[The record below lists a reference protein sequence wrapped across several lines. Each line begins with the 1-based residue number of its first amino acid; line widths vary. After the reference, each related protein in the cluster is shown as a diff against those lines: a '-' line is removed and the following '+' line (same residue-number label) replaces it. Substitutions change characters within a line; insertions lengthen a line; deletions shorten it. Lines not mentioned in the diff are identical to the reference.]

1 LHNIL
6 LPVANFV
13 LPSRPDGKRSRF
25 FPQNETV
32 VTEIIPNDSSP
43 AAVSAP
49 IAIEPA
55 PLARR
60 ALFGFIITLIAART
74 VVLLIMSNRMPN
86 LYFFLRGTHVH
97 HLNYGIFLLA
107 GVAGY
112 LLFSARCDKDLKRAA
127 LAYGV
132 AMALTFDEFGMWLHL
147 GGSYWQRASV
157 DAVIIVAAVLAL
169 IGFATAARNFESR
182 HLKGSIAL
190 LIALAAFSVVLYDTS
205 VHIGRL
211 EGPRLEALELASS
224 P

>member
-1 LHNIL
+1 VTDIPPHNL
-6 LPVANFV
+6 T
-13 LPSRPDGKRSRF
+13 G
-25 FPQNETV
+25 
-32 VTEIIPNDSSP
+32 
-43 AAVSAP
+43 AAASAP

-60 ALFGFIITLIAART
+60 ALFGFIITFIAART

-86 LYFFLRGTHVH
+86 LYFFMRGTHVH

-107 GVAGY
+107 GVAAY
-112 LLFSARCDKDLKRAA
+112 LLFSARCDQDLKRAA
-127 LAYGV
+127 LGYGV

-157 DAVIIVAAVLAL
+157 DAVIIVAAVFAL
-169 IGFATAARNFESR
+169 IGFAGAARKFESR
-182 HLKGSIAL
+182 HLWGSIVL

-205 VHIGRL
+205 VHIGRV

>member
-1 LHNIL
+1 M
-6 LPVANFV
+6 PT
-13 LPSRPDGKRSRF
+13 SR
-25 FPQNETV
+25 
-32 VTEIIPNDSSP
+32 DSTP
-43 AAVSAP
+43 EPGPAP
-49 IAIEPA
+49 ISIAPA

-60 ALFGFIITLIAART
+60 ALFGFIITFIAART

-86 LYFFLRGTHVH
+86 LYFFMRGTHVH

-107 GVAGY
+107 GVAAY
-112 LLFSARCDKDLKRAA
+112 MLFSARCDKDLKRAA
-127 LAYGV
+127 LGYGV

-157 DAVIIVAAVLAL
+157 DAVIVVAAVLAL

-182 HLKGSIAL
+182 HLKGSVAL
-190 LIALAAFSVVLYDTS
+190 LIALAVFSVVLYDTS
-205 VHIGRL
+205 VHIGRV

>member
-1 LHNIL
+1 VTEKSRRDSTPAAAPAALAAT
-6 LPVANFV
+6 PVA
-13 LPSRPDGKRSRF
+13 
-25 FPQNETV
+25 
-32 VTEIIPNDSSP
+32 
-43 AAVSAP
+43 AHAP

-60 ALFGFIITLIAART
+60 ALFGFIITFIAART
-74 VVLLIMSNRMPN
+74 VVLLIMSHRMPN
-86 LYFFLRGTHVH
+86 LYFFMRGTHVH

-112 LLFSARCDKDLKRAA
+112 MLFSARCDKDLRRAA
-127 LAYGV
+127 LGYGV

-157 DAVIIVAAVLAL
+157 DAVILVAAVLAL
-169 IGFATAARNFESR
+169 IGFGTAARNFEAR
-182 HLKGSIAL
+182 HLKASIAV

-205 VHIGRL
+205 VHIGQV